1 MSTPDPA
8 PKSEHEFDDPR
19 LESPQIPDEVVGLTT
34 GIGKGAYI
42 ALFSQIGIS
51 LLIANL
57 GGALLGHWVDGQLNS
72 GPIFLIL
79 GFVGGFV
86 AGAVAAARLVQRMLR
101 HLDALDVVAKT
112 AKRER
117 EARQRDAAREIGRG
131 R

>member
-8 PKSEHEFDDPR
+8 PKNEREIGNPP
-19 LESPQIPDEVVGLTT
+19 LESPQNPDEVVGLMSD
-34 GIGKGAYI
+34 IGKGAYL

-57 GGALLGHWVDGQLNS
+57 GGALLGNWIDGQLNS

-86 AGAVAAARLVQRMLR
+86 AGAVAAARLVQRTLR
-101 HLDALDVVAKT
+101 HLDALDVAAKA

-117 EARQRDAAREIGRG
+117 EARQRDAARESGRG

>member
-8 PKSEHEFDDPR
+8 PKSEREFGDPR
-19 LESPQIPDEVVGLTT
+19 LESPQNPDEVVGLMSD
-34 GIGKGAYI
+34 IGKGAYL

-57 GGALLGHWVDGQLNS
+57 GGALLGHWIDGQLNS
-72 GPIFLIL
+72 EPIFLIL
-79 GFVGGFV
+79 GFVGGFT

-101 HLDALDVVAKT
+101 RLDALDVAAKA

-117 EARQRDAAREIGRG
+117 EARQRDAARERG
-131 R
+131 RVE

>member
-1 MSTPDPA
+1 MSTPSSA
-8 PKSEHEFDDPR
+8 PKNEREFGDPR

-34 GIGKGAYI
+34 DIGKSAYL

-57 GGALLGHWVDGQLNS
+57 GGALLGHWIDGQLNS

-86 AGAVAAARLVQRMLR
+86 AGAAAAARLVQRTLR
-101 HLDALDVVAKT
+101 HLDALDVAAKA

>member
-1 MSTPDPA
+1 MSTPSSA
-8 PKSEHEFDDPR
+8 PKNEREFGDPR

-34 GIGKGAYI
+34 DIGKSAYL

-57 GGALLGHWVDGQLNS
+57 GGALLGHWIDGQLNS

-86 AGAVAAARLVQRMLR
+86 AGAVAAARLVQRTLR
-101 HLDALDVVAKT
+101 HLDALDVAAKA

-131 R
+131 K

>member
-1 MSTPDPA
+1 MSD
-8 PKSEHEFDDPR
+8 
-19 LESPQIPDEVVGLTT
+19 
-34 GIGKGAYI
+34 IGKGAYL

-57 GGALLGHWVDGQLNS
+57 GGALLGHWIDGRLNS
-72 GPIFLIL
+72 GPIFLIF

-86 AGAVAAARLVQRMLR
+86 AGAVASARLVQRTLR
-101 HLDALDVVAKT
+101 HLDALDVAAKA

-117 EARQRDAAREIGRG
+117 EARQRDAARQIGRG

>member
-1 MSTPDPA
+1 MNPPSSA
-8 PKSEHEFDDPR
+8 QKSERDFGDPR

-51 LLIANL
+51 LLVANL

-79 GFVGGFV
+79 GFVGGFG

-101 HLDALDVVAKT
+101 QLDALDVAAKA

>member
-1 MSTPDPA
+1 MSTSDPA
-8 PKSEHEFDDPR
+8 PKNEREFADPR
-19 LESPQIPDEVVGLTT
+19 LESPQNPDEVVGLMSD
-34 GIGKGAYI
+34 IGKGAYL

-57 GGALLGHWVDGQLNS
+57 GGALLGHWIDGQLNS

-86 AGAVAAARLVQRMLR
+86 AGAVAAARLVQRTLR
-101 HLDALDVVAKT
+101 HLDALDVATKT

-117 EARQRDAAREIGRG
+117 EARERDAARLKGRVE
-131 R
+131 

>member
-8 PKSEHEFDDPR
+8 PKNEREFGDPR
-19 LESPQIPDEVVGLTT
+19 LESPQNPDEVVGLMSD
-34 GIGKGAYI
+34 IGKGAYL

-57 GGALLGHWVDGQLNS
+57 GGALLGHWIDGQLSS
-72 GPIFLIL
+72 GPTFLVL

-86 AGAVAAARLVQRMLR
+86 AGAVAAARLVQRTLR
-101 HLDALDVVAKT
+101 HLDALDVAAKA

-117 EARQRDAAREIGRG
+117 EARQRDAARESGRG
-131 R
+131 Q

>member
-1 MSTPDPA
+1 MSTPNPV
-8 PKSEHEFDDPR
+8 PKSEREFGDPR
-19 LESPQIPDEVVGLTT
+19 LESPQNPDEVVGLMSD
-34 GIGKGAYI
+34 IGKGAYL

-57 GGALLGHWVDGQLNS
+57 GGALLGNWIDGQLNS

-86 AGAVAAARLVQRMLR
+86 AGAVAAARLVQRTLR
-101 HLDALDVVAKT
+101 HLDALDVAAKA

-117 EARQRDAAREIGRG
+117 EARQRDAARESGRG
-131 R
+131 Q

>member
-1 MSTPDPA
+1 MSTPDPTA
-8 PKSEHEFDDPR
+8 KNEREFGSPP
-19 LESPQIPDEVVGLTT
+19 LESPQIPEKAVGLTT
-34 GIGKGAYI
+34 DIGKGAYL

-57 GGALLGHWVDGQLNS
+57 GGALLGHWIDGQLNS

-86 AGAVAAARLVQRMLR
+86 AGAVAAARLVQRTLR
-101 HLDALDVVAKT
+101 HLDALDVATKA

-117 EARQRDAAREIGRG
+117 EARERDAARLKGRVE
-131 R
+131 

>member
-1 MSTPDPA
+1 VSTPDPA
-8 PKSEHEFDDPR
+8 PKSEREFGDPR
-19 LESPQIPDEVVGLTT
+19 LESPQNPDEVVGLMSD
-34 GIGKGAYI
+34 IGKGAYL

-57 GGALLGHWVDGQLNS
+57 GGALLGHWIDGQLSS

-86 AGAVAAARLVQRMLR
+86 AGAVAAARLVQRTLR
-101 HLDALDVVAKT
+101 HLDALDVAAT
-112 AKRER
+112 AAKRER